1 MTIKTT
7 GRSFLLTKFEKIRKE
22 VILNRQRQRAA
33 FVEANTFVLKTLSEN
48 ERYDYLYFGYQLQE
62 IEDLDKCLRE
72 ISQQTT
78 VEKKLVSISESKV
91 IKDWI
96 SSDQPLF
103 ASKN

>member
-1 MTIKTT
+1 K
-7 GRSFLLTKFEKIRKE
+7 
-22 VILNRQRQRAA
+22 
-33 FVEANTFVLKTLSEN
+33 
-48 ERYDYLYFGYQLQE
+48 
-62 IEDLDKCLRE
+62 DLDKCLRE

-78 VEKKLVSISESKV
+78 ADKKLVSISESKV